1 MMSPII
7 PIIKPVVT
15 MTFCLINPV
24 ASARALGGVEI
35 GKIMATDEL
44 IATPISKVPIPPN
57 STNWAPILDP
67 AIARIGTN
75 NAAVAVWEIK
85 FAIR

>member
-1 MMSPII
+1 MS
-7 PIIKPVVT
+7 
-15 MTFCLINPV
+15 FCLMNPV

-35 GKIMATDEL
+35 GRIMATDEL
-44 IATPISKVPIPPN
+44 IATPISRVPIPP
-57 STNWAPILDP
+57 SSASLTPILDP
-67 AIARIGTN
+67 AIARIGIN